1 MGDKQNQP
9 FQLSFNGLLKV
20 DFQGS
25 RVTSDGGL
33 ILVRELDERLGFGD
47 LVAHHLTDSRR
58 GKNTQLPLAD
68 LLRQSV
74 YSRIAGYEDVN
85 DAERLSQDP
94 TFRLIGSEKIWER
107 GAALTSR
114 LQSFETEVLGQEEN
128 FAGLAAINR
137 ELIAKAESRGS
148 AQRVVLDMDST
159 EIPVY
164 GQQENSAYNGHFEST
179 CYHPLLLFNREGD
192 CLAAKLRPGNVH
204 SADDWEELLLPEI
217 ERQQKRGKEVVFRA
231 DAAFAKP
238 EIYEALEERGVKYA
252 IRIPANDSLERDIA
266 ELLTRPVGR
275 PSHKPVVWYK
285 SFLYRA
291 ASWKTA
297 RRVVA
302 KIEFHCGE
310 LFPRVGFIVTNLE
323 TDSRAVVRFYNK
335 RGTAEQWI
343 KEGKQAVKMTRLS
356 CHRFRSNEVRLML
369 SLIAYNLGNL
379 WRRLLLPKKIENE
392 SLTRL
397 QQRLVKTGGRLVK
410 HARYYWLML
419 AESHLTR
426 RLFGSM
432 VRRIEALAVASG

>member
-1 MGDKQNQP
+1 MGEKQNEP
-9 FQLSFNGLLKV
+9 FQLSFNASLKV

-33 ILVRELDERLGFGD
+33 IVIRELDERLGLGY
-47 LVAHHLTDSRR
+47 LIAEHLSDARR

-68 LLRQSV
+68 LFRQSV
-74 YSRIAGYEDVN
+74 YSRMAGYEDVN

-94 TFRLIGSEKIWER
+94 AFRLIGSEKVWDR
-107 GAALTSR
+107 GVALTSR
-114 LQSFETEVLGQEEN
+114 LQTFETEMLAAEEN
-128 FAGLAAINR
+128 FAGLVGINR
-137 ELIAKAESRGS
+137 DLIAKAEALDSP
-148 AQRVVLDMDST
+148 QRVVLDMDST

-217 ERQQKRGKEVVFRA
+217 ERQQKLGKEVVFRA

-238 EIYEALEERGVKYA
+238 EIYEALEERGVRYA
-252 IRIPANDSLERDIA
+252 IRIPSNESLERDIA
-266 ELLTRPVGR
+266 ELVARRVGR
-275 PSHKPVVWYK
+275 PSHKPVVLYK
-285 SFLYRA
+285 GFLYQA

-302 KIEFHCGE
+302 KVEFHFGE

-356 CHRFRSNEVRLML
+356 CHRFRSNEVRLWL
-369 SLIAYNLGNL
+369 SVIAYNLGNL
-379 WRRLLLPKKIENE
+379 WRRLVLPRRIDHW
-392 SLTRL
+392 SLSSL

-432 VRRIEALAVASG
+432 VRRIDALAVATG

>member
-9 FQLSFNGLLKV
+9 FQLSFNASLKV

-33 ILVRELDERLGFGD
+33 ILVRELDERLGFGELID
-47 LVAHHLTDSRR
+47 QHLVDRR
-58 GKNTQLPLAD
+58 HGKNTQFALAD

-74 YSRIAGYEDVN
+74 YSRLAGYEDVN

-114 LQSFETEVLGQEEN
+114 LQSFETELLTQEEN
-128 FAGLAAINR
+128 LAGLAAINR
-137 ELIAKAESRGS
+137 DLIAKAE
-148 AQRVVLDMDST
+148 AIDPPHRVVLDMDST

-164 GQQENSAYNGHFEST
+164 GQQEQSGYNGHFEST
-179 CYHPLLLFNREGD
+179 CYHPLLLFNGEGD
-192 CLAAKLRPGNVH
+192 CLAAKLRPGNVQ
-204 SADDWEELLLPEI
+204 SAEDWDELLLPEI
-217 ERQQKRGKEVVFRA
+217 ERQQKLGKEVVLRA

-238 EIYEALEERGVKYA
+238 EIYEKSEERGVKYA
-252 IRIPANDSLERDIA
+252 IRIPANDSLERDVA
-266 ELLTRPVGR
+266 ELLTRAVGR
-275 PSHKPVVWYK
+275 PSHKPVVRYK
-285 SFLYRA
+285 SFLYQA
-291 ASWKTA
+291 ESWKKA

-302 KIEFHCGE
+302 KVEFHFGE
-310 LFPRVGFIVTNLE
+310 LFPRVGFIVTSLE

-356 CHRFRSNEVRLML
+356 CHRFRSNVVRLWL
-369 SLIAYNLGNL
+369 SVIAYNLGNL
-379 WRRLLLPKKIENE
+379 WRRLVLPPRIDNW
-392 SLTRL
+392 SLTSL
-397 QQRLVKTGGRLVK
+397 QQRLVKTGGRLIK
-410 HARYYWLML
+410 HARYYWLLL

-426 RLFGSM
+426 RLFGAM
-432 VRRIEALAVASG
+432 VRRIATLPLPSG